1 MRIVQATNEDIMYV
15 LGRLHLNYSP
25 SMIGISAISDS
36 GKLYCCCLIII
47 SSESCVIMHIVVDN
61 PIGLKNNTFF
71 KESFNYIF
79 NTADKL
85 TASVFVP
92 EDNEKSVKFCKK
104 IGFNEIARIPDG
116 ASAGKDTLVMVM
128 QKDTC
133 KWIAGSNDNG

>member
-15 LGRLHLNYSP
+15 IGRLHLNYSQ
-25 SMIGISAISDS
+25 SMVGISAISDS

-47 SSESCVIMHIVVDN
+47 SSESCVTMHIVVDS
-61 PIGLKNNTFF
+61 PIGLKNNWFF
-71 KESFNYIF
+71 KESFNYVF

-85 TASVFVP
+85 TATVFVP
-92 EDNEKSVKFCKK
+92 ESNKKSEVFCKK
-104 IGFNEIARIPDG
+104 IGFNEIARIPNG

-133 KWIAGSNDNG
+133 KWIARSNDNG